1 MIDARAPAAAARIQ
15 DGARELGARLSPA
28 TLVLDGG
35 ARVDVDGADVDR
47 TTSVE
52 TFARQGRLK
61 AGQYKKVAWDALKLI
76 TIAQARP
83 DAVLALGFASQ
94 EAADCVTGKSWLS
107 EALRAWGIKVI
118 VVDLDQA
125 VRDSILLAQ
134 ARQIM
139 VNPDTAPPAS

>member
-1 MIDARAPAAAARIQ
+1 
-15 DGARELGARLSPA
+15 
-28 TLVLDGG
+28 
-35 ARVDVDGADVDR
+35 
-47 TTSVE
+47 
-52 TFARQGRLK
+52 
-61 AGQYKKVAWDALKLI
+61 
-76 TIAQARP
+76 
-83 DAVLALGFASQ
+83 VLALGFASQ